1 MSGNENCVCVCSA
14 GATVFY
20 LRKRVCISDERK
32 NAQPYRASGLGISR
46 SSFLCLPLRLST
58 RRRKMKQLELRRQMS
73 HLFEHDQLFCLNEK
87 QIKLKGQEMESK
99 DGRNP
104 TPMER
109 FHGF

>member
-1 MSGNENCVCVCSA
+1 
-14 GATVFY
+14 
-20 LRKRVCISDERK
+20 
-32 NAQPYRASGLGISR
+32 
-46 SSFLCLPLRLST
+46 
-58 RRRKMKQLELRRQMS
+58 MKQLELRRQMS